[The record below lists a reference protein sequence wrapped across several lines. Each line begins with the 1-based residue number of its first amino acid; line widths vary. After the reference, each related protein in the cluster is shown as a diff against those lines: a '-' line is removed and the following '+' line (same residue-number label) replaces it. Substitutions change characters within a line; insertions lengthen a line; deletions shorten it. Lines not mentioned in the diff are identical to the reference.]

1 MSPLSVGTSRST
13 HALETGEAKLWSLL
27 VGVNS
32 YQDDDLPCLRYSAFD
47 CQGLASALLE
57 ATQGFPRKEVIV
69 HHDFAAPPT
78 LELVQASLKRIVA
91 AAKPEDTILLYF
103 SGHGVL
109 DEKTEEVILCLADTN
124 KDDLLATGL
133 RLPEMLQLLS
143 NLGIHRQMLWLDAC
157 HSGDISLRGAK
168 GEAGNIVVINPADQL
183 EEVLRQRAAESRGF
197 YALLSCDQKQRS
209 WEFPEL
215 KHGLFT
221 YYLMR
226 GLQGEA
232 ADSQGVIEADGL
244 YKYVYHQTLQYI
256 DKTNQQLRLINQQK
270 RSRGESDLHPEYPL
284 QTPKRIVEGVGELV
298 LGLKTDRT
306 TPTINQR
313 RAIVIDA
320 LSNSQTVAA
329 IGKVLHQAGD
339 FQLDYWSGSNK
350 AWTEVRNGIQS
361 CLRSQPQILTS
372 QSLNHSKSIK
382 ETTTVLLYL
391 RGKIEQIED
400 GEAWLVLKDNVKLSR
415 SWLRQEL
422 RRTQTAQQIVI
433 LDCPG
438 ADSLSDWIEE
448 LKLGSEHGQC
458 LIAAASPGD
467 QPEQFTQALLAALNA
482 RKPSGGLPVAVWIT
496 KLQQQLENTGISL
509 YSWLSGVQ
517 GVIEIL
523 PKSSGFSR
531 VNALQSPAKVNLDH
545 DGSPVENQPPESSN
559 SSVPSATKQESLPA
573 DSFHWQY
580 SQLEKI
586 LMEIVG
592 PIAPTLLRKAAR
604 RASNPHNWVEY
615 LTQHLPAHQQDELK
629 QRASLLEAS
638 TSQPQTKSS
647 VASSTQAP
655 TIPESEIHQCEKA
668 LANCIGPIATFLV
681 RKALKYHPQISKQE
695 LVELLAVQ
703 IPDQNKA
710 VEFRQQLLS

>member
-32 YQDDDLPCLRYSAFD
+32 YLDENLPCLRYSASD
-47 CQGLASALLE
+47 CQGLAEALTE

-69 HHDFAAPPT
+69 HHDFAELPPT
-78 LELVQASLKRIVA
+78 RETVGASLSSIVA

-109 DEKTEEVILCLADTN
+109 DPNTQEVVLCLADTN
-124 KDDLLATGL
+124 KEDLHHTGL

-143 NLGIHRQMLWLDAC
+143 NLGVHRQMLWLDAC
-157 HSGDISLRGAK
+157 HSGDITLRGAK
-168 GEAGNIVVINPADQL
+168 GEARNSTVINPADQL
-183 EEVLRQRAAESRGF
+183 EQVLRQRAAQSKGF

-226 GLQGEA
+226 GLRGEA
-232 ADSQGVIEADGL
+232 ADSQGIIEADGL

-256 DKTNQQLRLINQQK
+256 DKTNEQLRLINQQK
-270 RSRGESDLHPEYPL
+270 RDRGESDLHSEYPL

-306 TPTINQR
+306 APTVNQR
-313 RAIVIDA
+313 RAIIIDT
-320 LSNSQTVAA
+320 LPNGNTA
-329 IGKVLHQAGD
+329 ILGKVLQQAGD
-339 FQLDYWSGSNK
+339 FQLDYWGGTGTV
-350 AWTEVRNGIQS
+350 WTEARNAIQNS
-361 CLRSQPQILTS
+361 LRSHPQIQIGHANNS
-372 QSLNHSKSIK
+372 QSLK

-400 GEAWLVLKDNVKLSR
+400 GEAWLILKDNIKLSR

-448 LKLGSEHGQC
+448 LKLNSGHGQC
-458 LIAAASPGD
+458 LIAAASSAD
-467 QPEQFTQALLAALNA
+467 RPEQFTQALLAALDT
-482 RKPSGGLPVAVWIT
+482 KEPSGLPVAGWIT
-496 KLQQQLENTGISL
+496 RLQQQPELSSIPF

-523 PKSSGFSR
+523 PKAHSSGKI
-531 VNALQSPAKVNLDH
+531 NASQPSTTVKPNHADSSVQNQSPNADASL
-545 DGSPVENQPPESSN
+545 
-559 SSVPSATKQESLPA
+559 SATKPSVSTAALSP
-573 DSFHWQY
+573 QY
-580 SQLEKI
+580 SQLQNI
-586 LMEIVG
+586 LLEIVG
-592 PIAPTLLRKAAR
+592 PIAPTLLRKAAKST
-604 RASNPHNWVEY
+604 SNPQIWVEK
-615 LTQHLPAHQQDELK
+615 LTQHLLPDQLNQLQQRL
-629 QRASLLEAS
+629 SLLQTS

-647 VASSTQAP
+647 VATSTQAP
-655 TIPESEIHQCEKA
+655 TIPESQVHQCEKV
-668 LANCIGPIATFLV
+668 LVNYIGPIATFLV
-681 RKALKYHPQISKQE
+681 QKTLKYHPQISKQE
-695 LVELLAVQ
+695 LVELLAAQ
-703 IPDQNKA
+703 ISDPHKA
-710 VEFRQQLLS
+710 AEFRSLLIRG

>member
-32 YQDDDLPCLRYSAFD
+32 YQDDNLPCLRYPAFD
-47 CQGLASALLE
+47 CQGLAEALVE

-69 HHDFAAPPT
+69 HHDQADLTPT
-78 LELVQASLKRIVA
+78 LESVEASLKQIVA

-109 DEKTEEVILCLADTN
+109 DYKTKEVVLCLADTD
-124 KDDLLATGL
+124 KDDLSRTGL
-133 RLPEMLQLLS
+133 RLPEILQLLS

-157 HSGDISLRGAK
+157 HSGDITLRGAK
-168 GEAGNIVVINPADQL
+168 GEVKNSSLNPADQL
-183 EEVLRQRAAESRGF
+183 EEVLRQRAAQSKGF

-221 YYLMR
+221 YYLMQ
-226 GLQGEA
+226 GLRGEA
-232 ADSQGVIEADGL
+232 ADSQGIIEADGL

-270 RSRGESDLHPEYPL
+270 RSRGECDLHPEYPL

-298 LGLKTDRT
+298 LGLKTNST
-306 TPTINQR
+306 APTVNRR
-313 RAIVIDA
+313 RAIVINSLSTSETTAA
-320 LSNSQTVAA
+320 L
-329 IGKVLHQAGD
+329 GKILHSAGG
-339 FQLDYWSGSNK
+339 FQLNYWSGADKTWS
-350 AWTEVRNGIQS
+350 EVRNAIQN
-361 CLRSQPQILTS
+361 CLRSPSQTLESSNHPQLAT
-372 QSLNHSKSIK
+372 
-382 ETTTVLLYL
+382 ETTTFLLYIK
-391 RGKIEQIED
+391 GKIEQIED
-400 GEAWLVLKDNVKLSR
+400 GEAWLVLKDNIKLSR
-415 SWLRQEL
+415 SWLQQEL

-438 ADSLSDWIEE
+438 ASSLSDWIEE
-448 LKLGSEHGQC
+448 LKLNSEHGQC
-458 LIAAASPGD
+458 LIAAASPVD
-467 QPEQFTQALLAALNA
+467 QSEQFTQALLAALEA
-482 RKPSGGLPVAVWIT
+482 GEPDVSLPIAGWIT
-496 KLQQQLENTGISL
+496 KLQQQLEKTGIPV

-523 PKSSGFSR
+523 PKSNGYSR
-531 VNALQSPAKVNLDH
+531 VNAAQSPAKVNLDH
-545 DGSPVENQPPESSN
+545 DSLGVQNPPESSN
-559 SSVPSATKQESLPA
+559 SSVPSATKQELPA
-573 DSFHWQY
+573 ENFQQQY

-592 PIAPTLLRKAAR
+592 PIAPTLLQKAAR
-604 RASNPHNWVEY
+604 RASNPQNWVEY
-615 LTQHLPAHQQDELK
+615 LTQHLLPHQQNELK
-629 QRASLLEAS
+629 QRSSQLEAS
-638 TSQPQTKSS
+638 ISQAQTKSS
-647 VASSTQAP
+647 VASSIQVS
-655 TIPESEIHQCEKA
+655 TIAENQVQQCEKA

-681 RKALKYHPQISKQE
+681 SKALKYHPQISKQE
-695 LVELLAVQ
+695 LVELLAAQ

-710 VEFRQQLLS
+710 TEFRQQLL

>member
-1 MSPLSVGTSRST
+1 MSPLSVGTSSST

-32 YQDDDLPCLRYSAFD
+32 YQDDNLPCLRYPAFD
-47 CQGLASALLE
+47 CQGLAEALLE

-69 HHDFAAPPT
+69 HHDQADLTPT
-78 LELVQASLKRIVA
+78 LESVEASLKQIVA
-91 AAKPEDTILLYF
+91 AAKPEDTVLLYF

-109 DEKTEEVILCLADTN
+109 DYNTKEVVLCLADTN
-124 KDDLLATGL
+124 KDDLSRTGL
-133 RLPEMLQLLS
+133 KLPEILQLLS

-157 HSGDISLRGAK
+157 HSGDITLRGAK
-168 GEAGNIVVINPADQL
+168 GEAGNSSLINPADRL
-183 EEVLRQRAAESRGF
+183 EEVLRQRAAQSKGF

-226 GLQGEA
+226 GLRGEA

-298 LGLKTDRT
+298 LGLKTDNT
-306 TPTINQR
+306 APTVNRR
-313 RAIVIDA
+313 RAIAINS
-320 LSNSQTVAA
+320 LSNSETTAA
-329 IGKVLHQAGD
+329 LGKVLHRAGD
-339 FQLDYWSGSNK
+339 FQLDYWSGSDK
-350 AWTEVRNGIQS
+350 TWSEVRNAIQS
-361 CLRSQPQILTS
+361 CLRSPSQITS
-372 QSLNHSKSIK
+372 QSSNHPQSTK

-400 GEAWLVLKDNVKLSR
+400 GEAWIVLKDNIKLSR

-438 ADSLSDWIEE
+438 ASSLSEWIEE

-458 LIAAASPGD
+458 LIAAASPID
-467 QPEQFTQALLAALNA
+467 RSEQFTQALLAALEA
-482 RKPSGGLPVAVWIT
+482 GEPSGGLPVAGWIT
-496 KLQQQLENTGISL
+496 RLQQQLENTSIPL

-523 PKSSGFSR
+523 PKSNGSSR
-531 VNALQSPAKVNLDH
+531 VNAAQSPAKVNLDH
-545 DGSPVENQPPESSN
+545 DGLGVQNPPESSN

-573 DSFHWQY
+573 DNFQQQY

-592 PIAPTLLRKAAR
+592 PIAPTLLRKAAKS
-604 RASNPHNWVEY
+604 ASNPQTWVEK
-615 LTQHLPAHQQDELK
+615 LAQHLLPHQYDELK
-629 QRASLLEAS
+629 QRSSRLEVS
-638 TSQPQTKSS
+638 ISQAQTKSS
-647 VASSTQAP
+647 ITSSWQAS
-655 TIPESEIHQCEKA
+655 TIPENEVHQCEKA

-695 LVELLAVQ
+695 LVELLAAQ

-710 VEFRQQLLS
+710 IEFRQQLLS